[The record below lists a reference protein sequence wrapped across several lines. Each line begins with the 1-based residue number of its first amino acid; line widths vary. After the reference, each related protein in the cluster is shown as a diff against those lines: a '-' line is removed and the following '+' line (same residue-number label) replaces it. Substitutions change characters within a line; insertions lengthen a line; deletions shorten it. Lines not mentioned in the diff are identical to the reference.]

1 MAPKIADL
9 EEFVK
14 TWAWDTFLRTR
25 SKEHQK
31 LRYEDLRLEVN
42 WSRVKFK
49 SSSPEY
55 SDQRFVE
62 KPQSQV
68 VFRWVS
74 ECWSESVSDTKGNQ
88 FRWLSECI
96 IERASE

>member
-14 TWAWDTFLRTR
+14 IWAWDAFLRTR
-25 SKEHQK
+25 IKEHQK
-31 LRYEDLRLEVN
+31 LRYEDVRLEVN

-49 SSSPEY
+49 SSDPEY
-55 SDQRFVE
+55 SDQRFAE

-68 VFRWVS
+68 VF
-74 ECWSESVSDTKGNQ
+74 K
-88 FRWLSECI
+88 
-96 IERASE
+96 